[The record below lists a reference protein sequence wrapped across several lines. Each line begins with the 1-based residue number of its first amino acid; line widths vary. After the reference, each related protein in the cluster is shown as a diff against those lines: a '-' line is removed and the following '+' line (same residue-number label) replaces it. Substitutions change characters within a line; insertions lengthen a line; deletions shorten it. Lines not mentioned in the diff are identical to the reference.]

1 MKVVVRL
8 LQLAFALTFIFSG
21 VAKCIDPMGTSLK
34 FNEYLLYFGLG
45 SLTDFTMGLAWLM
58 SLVEFVIGFNLL
70 LGHVQKLTLFLATC
84 MMLFFTPLTLWLALT
99 DAIQDCGCFG
109 DALHLSNWQTFWK
122 NVVLDVI
129 LMVLIW
135 RRKSLYEL
143 VGKTNFTLYA
153 YWCLF
158 IVIGLC
164 WYGTFRDPYID
175 FRPFHPGVNVAER
188 VLGGSQ
194 ETSEGTEDIEYFC
207 IYERNGERKEFP
219 LEELPDE
226 ADGWEF
232 VETVESVRS
241 EELGVR
247 NEELLR
253 DAPREQAR
261 RGVRSEEEEKPL
273 DFFARTPEGELFTED
288 LLTHDGYTLLMLSP
302 SLDHASQHDL
312 DRIEKLY
319 EFAQDQHYPF
329 YCLTSRDTLQLNN
342 WKYNTGAEYPFL
354 FTDMQVVETITRA
367 NPGIMLLHDGVL
379 CWKENL
385 ATLDVNAL
393 VSAKLDEQ
401 SYGEI
406 HEIDYNKRFLALLI
420 LLFGPMPLS
429 LCFEIP
435 NFIKMFRKPKAENT
449 VLKAE

>member
-1 MKVVVRL
+1 MKIVIRL
-8 LQLAFALTFIFSG
+8 LQVAFALTFIFSG
-21 VAKCIDPMGTSLK
+21 VSKCIDPTGTSLK

-45 SLTDFTMGLAWLM
+45 SLTDFTMGLAWVM
-58 SLVEFVIGFNLL
+58 SILEFVIGFNLL
-70 LGHVQKLTLFLATC
+70 MGRVQKLTLFLAAC
-84 MMLFFTPLTLWLALT
+84 MMLFFTPLTLWLACT

-109 DALHLSNWQTFWK
+109 DALHLTNWETFGK
-122 NVVLDVI
+122 NVVLDLI
-129 LMVLIW
+129 LVLLIW
-135 RRKSLYEL
+135 QRKSLYSL

-158 IVIGLC
+158 IMIGLC
-164 WYGTFRDPYID
+164 WYGTFRDPFID

-194 ETSEGTEDIEYFC
+194 YASEDTEEIIYTC

-232 VETVESVRS
+232 VETVERVKSDES
-241 EELGVR
+241 
-247 NEELLR
+247 
-253 DAPREQAR
+253 A
-261 RGVRSEEEEKPL
+261 KTL
-273 DFFARTPEGELFTED
+273 DFFARTPEGELYTDE
-288 LLTHDGYTLLMLSP
+288 LLTHEGYTIVMLSP

-319 EFAQDQHYPF
+319 EYAQDRQYDF
-329 YCLTSRDTLQLNN
+329 YCLTARDTLQLNN
-342 WKYNTGAEYPFL
+342 WKFNTGAEYPFL
-354 FTDMQVVETITRA
+354 FTDMQIVETITRA
-367 NPGIMLLHDGVL
+367 NPGIMLLKDGVL

-385 ATLDVNAL
+385 TTLDVNAL

-435 NFIKMFRKPKAENT
+435 NF
-449 VLKAE
+449 LKKLKSKKQG

>member
-1 MKVVVRL
+1 MKFVIRL

-21 VAKCIDPMGTSLK
+21 VSKCIDPTGTSLK

-45 SLTDFTMGLAWLM
+45 GLTDFTMGLAWVM
-58 SLVEFVIGFNLL
+58 SILEFVIGFNLMM
-70 LGHVQKLTLFLATC
+70 GRVQKVSLFLAIC
-84 MMLFFTPLTLWLALT
+84 LMLFFTPLTLWLACT

-109 DALHLSNWQTFWK
+109 DALHLTNWQTFWK

-129 LMVLIW
+129 LALLIW
-135 RRKSLYEL
+135 KKEYLYSL
-143 VGKTNFTLYA
+143 VGKTNYTFYA

-175 FRPFHPGVNVAER
+175 FRPFHPGINVAER
-188 VLGGSQ
+188 VLGSSQ
-194 ETSEGTEDIEYFC
+194 TTADSADEIIYTC

-232 VETVESVRS
+232 VETVERSASNS
-241 EELGVR
+241 EELGVGS
-247 NEELLR
+247 EELPAAGTV
-253 DAPREQAR
+253 DD
-261 RGVRSEEEEKPL
+261 KPL

-288 LLTHDGYTLLMLSP
+288 LLTRDGYTLVMLSP

-319 EFAQDQHYPF
+319 EFAQDQQYAF
-329 YCLTSRDTLQLNN
+329 YCLTARDTVQLNN
-342 WKYNTGAEYPFL
+342 WKFNTGAEYPFL
-354 FTDMQVVETITRA
+354 FTDMQIVETITRA
-367 NPGIMLLHDGVL
+367 NPGIMLLKDGVL

-385 ATLDVNAL
+385 SSLDVNAL

-435 NFIKMFRKPKAENT
+435 NF
-449 VLKAE
+449 LKKLKGKKEEDHK

>member
-1 MKVVVRL
+1 MKVLIRL

-21 VAKCIDPMGTSLK
+21 VAKCIDPTGTSLK
-34 FNEYLLYFGLG
+34 FNEYLLYFGLDA
-45 SLTDFTMGLAWLM
+45 LTDFTMGLAWVM
-58 SLVEFVIGFNLL
+58 SILEFIIGFNLL
-70 LGHVQKLTLFLATC
+70 MGRVQKLTLFMAAC
-84 MMLFFTPLTLWLALT
+84 MMLFFTPLTLWLACT

-109 DALHLSNWQTFWK
+109 DALHLTNWQTFGK
-122 NVVLDVI
+122 NVVLDII
-129 LMVLIW
+129 LALLIW
-135 RRKSLYEL
+135 KRKILYIL
-143 VGKTNFTLYA
+143 VGKTNFTFYV

-158 IVIGLC
+158 VVISLC

-188 VLGGSQ
+188 VLGGS
-194 ETSEGTEDIEYFC
+194 TPGTESADDIVYTC

-232 VETVESVRS
+232 VETVEKVRS
-241 EELGVR
+241 EAVGVTTEMAK
-247 NEELLR
+247 EE
-253 DAPREQAR
+253 A
-261 RGVRSEEEEKPL
+261 EKPL
-273 DFFARTPEGELFTED
+273 DFFARTPDGELFTED
-288 LLTHDGYTLLMLSP
+288 LLTHEGYTLVMLSS

-319 EFAQDQHYPF
+319 EYAQDQQYDF
-329 YCLTSRDTLQLNN
+329 YCLTARDTVQLNN
-342 WKYNTGAEYPFL
+342 WKFNTGAEYPFL
-354 FTDMQVVETITRA
+354 FTDMQIVETITRA
-367 NPGIMLLHDGVL
+367 NPGIMLLRDGVL

-385 ATLDVNAL
+385 AALDVNAL

-435 NFIKMFRKPKAENT
+435 DF
-449 VLKAE
+449 LKKLKSKKQG

>member
-1 MKVVVRL
+1 MKIVIRL
-8 LQLAFALTFIFSG
+8 LQVAFALTFIFSG
-21 VAKCIDPMGTSLK
+21 VSKCIDPTGTSLK

-45 SLTDFTMGLAWLM
+45 SLTDFTMGLAWVM
-58 SLVEFVIGFNLL
+58 SILEFVIGFNLL
-70 LGHVQKLTLFLATC
+70 MGRVQKLTLFLAAC
-84 MMLFFTPLTLWLALT
+84 MMLFFTPLTLWLACT

-109 DALHLSNWQTFWK
+109 DALHLTNWETFGK
-122 NVVLDVI
+122 NVVLDLI
-129 LMVLIW
+129 LVLLIW
-135 RRKSLYEL
+135 QRKSLYSL

-158 IVIGLC
+158 IMIGLC
-164 WYGTFRDPYID
+164 WYGTFRDPFID

-194 ETSEGTEDIEYFC
+194 YASEDTEEIIYTC

-232 VETVESVRS
+232 VETVERVKSDES
-241 EELGVR
+241 
-247 NEELLR
+247 
-253 DAPREQAR
+253 A
-261 RGVRSEEEEKPL
+261 KTL
-273 DFFARTPEGELFTED
+273 DFFARTPEGELYTEE
-288 LLTHDGYTLLMLSP
+288 LLTHEGYTIVMLSP

-319 EFAQDQHYPF
+319 EYAQDRQYDF
-329 YCLTSRDTLQLNN
+329 YCLTARDTLQLNN
-342 WKYNTGAEYPFL
+342 WKFNTGAEYPFL
-354 FTDMQVVETITRA
+354 FTDMQIVETITRA
-367 NPGIMLLHDGVL
+367 NPGIMLLKDGVL

-385 ATLDVNAL
+385 TTLDVNAL

-435 NFIKMFRKPKAENT
+435 NF
-449 VLKAE
+449 LKKLKSKKQG

>member
-1 MKVVVRL
+1 MKILIRL
-8 LQLAFALTFIFSG
+8 LQVVFALTFIFSG
-21 VAKCIDPMGTSLK
+21 AAKCIDPTGTSLK

-45 SLTDFTMGLAWLM
+45 SLTDFTMGLAWVM
-58 SLVEFVIGFNLL
+58 SILEFVIGFNLMM
-70 LGHVQKLTLFLATC
+70 GHVKKLTLFLAAC
-84 MMLFFTPLTLWLALT
+84 MMLFFTPLTLWLAT
-99 DAIQDCGCFG
+99 TNAIQDCGCFG
-109 DALHLSNWQTFWK
+109 DALHLSNWETFWK

-129 LMVLIW
+129 LILLIW
-135 RRKSLYEL
+135 KRKSLYSL
-143 VGKTNFTLYA
+143 VGKTNFTLYV

-158 IVIGLC
+158 IMIGLC

-188 VLGGSQ
+188 VLGSSQ
-194 ETSEGTEDIEYFC
+194 SSAENTDDIIYTC

-232 VETVESVRS
+232 VETVERMKNEEIGVKS
-241 EELGVR
+241 EEIK
-247 NEELLR
+247 N
-253 DAPREQAR
+253 
-261 RGVRSEEEEKPL
+261 SEEEKPL
-273 DFFARTPEGELFTED
+273 DFFARTPEGELYTEA
-288 LLTHDGYTLLMLSP
+288 LLTHEGYTIVMLSP

-319 EFAQDQHYPF
+319 EYAQDQQYDF
-329 YCLTSRDTLQLNN
+329 YCLTARDTLQLNN
-342 WKYNTGAEYPFL
+342 WKFNTGAEYPFL
-354 FTDMQVVETITRA
+354 FTDMQIVETITRA
-367 NPGIMLLHDGVL
+367 NPGIMLLKDGVL

-385 ATLDVNAL
+385 TTLDVNAL

-435 NFIKMFRKPKAENT
+435 DF
-449 VLKAE
+449 LKKFKSKKKEDHQ